1 VYDKPIANI
10 ILNRENLKP
19 FLLKL
24 GKRQWCLLLTL
35 IYYSVG
41 IPSQSNKTRDRHK
54 MDLNREGRNQIIPF
68 ADV

>member
-1 VYDKPIANI
+1 
-10 ILNRENLKP
+10 
-19 FLLKL
+19 
-24 GKRQWCLLLTL
+24 
-35 IYYSVG
+35 VG